1 MLNGYL
7 LLNKT
12 FLSFSLT
19 FNKVWETYVLFLS
32 LSNFYFHNTKTVVC
46 CYLFLKNAQ
55 KILVLYKN
63 GYQF

>member
-1 MLNGYL
+1 MDIYFLTKPFYL
-7 LLNKT
+7 SLSLLTK
-12 FLSFSLT
+12 FGRH
-19 FNKVWETYVLFLS
+19 VLFLS

-55 KILVLYKN
+55 KISVLYKN